1 MNENMAPEVDPLSTY
16 NLSSFHNFESYENV
30 PYGDNAY
37 PYHVKLEQYQNPFNF
52 YNNVPHCSAKADP
65 QPDNTDKHNN
75 DINTNNDIN
84 ASKEQIQPNNSNDN
98 LNVNIDIKPEIIQN
112 ITKRKIKKE
121 RSKYFSEKITD
132 KEYSFY
138 GCSVCNIS
146 YKTLHELD
154 AHVTNEHKNRITSYD
169 LRIKNQIRKKKL
181 KKEQKKKK
189 KKMKNIIKVENEIE
203 IDIKPEEGYIGNE
216 KATDFLNNTES
227 DNQSSKENENGKTNG
242 KVNDKNVTEEI
253 KNVTEEIKNDSLTN
267 KQELQNLQKI
277 YKCFACQKQFMLS
290 YYLKLHVRSHTGMYF
305 STK

>member
-30 PYGDNAY
+30 PYGDNTY

-52 YNNVPHCSAKADP
+52 YNNVPHCSAKPNP

-75 DINTNNDIN
+75 DINTNNDTN

-98 LNVNIDIKPEIIQN
+98 LNPNIDIKPEIIQN

-132 KEYSFY
+132 KEYPFY

-154 AHVTNEHKNRITSYD
+154 AHVTNEHKDRITSYD

-181 KKEQKKKK
+181 KKEQKKNK
-189 KKMKNIIKVENEIE
+189 KKMKNIVKVENEIE

-242 KVNDKNVTEEI
+242 KVNDKNVTEE
-253 KNVTEEIKNDSLTN
+253 VKNDSLKN

-290 YYLKLHVRSHTGMYF
+290 YYLKLHVRSHTGTYF
-305 STK
+305 STN